1 MAESHI
7 LISLFN
13 KLKSDIHTFHYKN
26 AHNDGVHLDMKNIM
40 ISCNA
45 IEAYIESYNPREEHV
60 IHMGQ
65 TYDQAYFSLTAIPR
79 GHAGPTPAMRRYA
92 AAEEKKRMDK
102 VDEVIQMG
110 KNLDANKDVPY
121 FTIQ

>member
-1 MAESHI
+1 MAESYI

-13 KLKSDIHTFHYKN
+13 KLKSDIHEFHYKN
-26 AHNDGVHLDMKNIM
+26 AHQKEITLDMKNIM
-40 ISCNA
+40 ISCNSL
-45 IEAYIESYNPREEHV
+45 EAYIESYNPREEHV
-60 IHMGQ
+60 VHVSP
-65 TYDQAYFSLTAIPR
+65 TYEHAYYSLSAIPR
-79 GHAGPTPAMRRYA
+79 GHVGPTPAMRRYA

-110 KNLDANKDVPY
+110 KNLDANKDTPY